1 METYHLQRPDIIR
14 LEPVQQPLTASDA
27 HIVVGYHVNPKNA
40 AKQRLPIGKRYKRW
54 ISAYHLVPVLSQHL
68 FDYNS
73 VIDSQEQ
80 EKRLHVP
87 RGQVEDLA
95 EIKQNDRNIQQQV
108 FASGHPSNDKA
119 AGTLLV

>member
-1 METYHLQRPDIIR
+1 MKTCHLQRLDIIR

-27 HIVVGYHVNPKNA
+27 HIIVGYHVNPKNA
-40 AKQRLPIGKRYKRW
+40 AKQRLLIGKRYKRW
-54 ISAYHLVPVLSQHL
+54 MSAYHLVPVLSQLL

-87 RGQVEDLA
+87 RDQAEDLA
-95 EIKQNDRNIQQQV
+95 EIKQNDRNIQQHV
-108 FASGHPSNDKA
+108 IASGQPSKYKA

>member
-1 METYHLQRPDIIR
+1 M
-14 LEPVQQPLTASDA
+14 
-27 HIVVGYHVNPKNA
+27 NPKNA

-54 ISAYHLVPVLSQHL
+54 MSAYHLVPVLSQLL
-68 FDYNS
+68 FDHNS

-80 EKRLHVP
+80 EKRLHVA
-87 RGQVEDLA
+87 RDQAEDLA

-108 FASGHPSNDKA
+108 IASGQPSKYKA